1 MSPTAA
7 SASTC
12 RRRCRSWSRPATSAR
27 RPEGVSMST
36 ADTGTTPALSSIV
49 DRMGLKTLVESC
61 LVLEEGVA
69 SAKDIEIGMM
79 MGAGI
84 LPGPFSRADEAGL
97 DTLLEQLVRAEREWG
112 PAFEPHSVLRR
123 LVAQGRLGKKT
134 GQGFFPYPQPDAG
147 DQRETVL
154 LETRG
159 DVAIAWPN
167 RPPANPL
174 SPQAVRDLISV
185 WEAVEGKVRALV
197 IASSNIFTF
206 SAGADIKEF
215 TKMSPDAEGAE
226 LVESAHRFM
235 RGMESS
241 PTVTIAA
248 VNSIAFGGG
257 CELAMAC
264 DFRIAAESASFGQPE
279 INLGIIPGF
288 GGTQRLPRLVGES
301 KALEMN
307 LVGEPIGAYEAL
319 RHGLVNRVVPDHEL
333 FDVAMGWAR
342 KLAQQ
347 APIAIEQIKTISANG
362 DLDKGIEAEAQGFA
376 TLRDKRPNRAHEVL
390 AELERR
396 GLVRGVITQNVDRL
410 HRLAG
415 SGCVIEVH

>member
-1 MSPTAA
+1 
-7 SASTC
+7 
-12 RRRCRSWSRPATSAR
+12 
-27 RPEGVSMST
+27 MST
-36 ADTGTTPALSSIV
+36 ASATTEALV
-49 DRMGLKTLVESC
+49 QRMGLKTLVEAC
-61 LVLEEGVA
+61 LVIEEGVA

-79 MGAGI
+79 TGAGI

-97 DTLLEQLVRAEREWG
+97 DTILEQLERAQAEWG
-112 PAFEPHSVLRR
+112 DHFEPPVVLRR

-159 DVAIAWPN
+159 DVAIAWLN

-185 WEAVEGKVRALV
+185 WEEVEGRARAFV

-215 TKMSPDAEGAE
+215 TKMSPDAEGAD
-226 LVESAHRFM
+226 LVRSAHRFM
-235 RGMESS
+235 RGMETSA
-241 PTVTIAA
+241 TATIAA

-264 DFRIAAESASFGQPE
+264 DFRVAAESASFGQPE

-307 LVGEPIGAYEAL
+307 LIGDPIDAYEAH
-319 RHGLVNRVVPDHEL
+319 RVGLVHQVVPDHEL
-333 FDVAMGWAR
+333 FDAALAWAR
-342 KLAQQ
+342 KLAGQ
-347 APIAIEQIKTISANG
+347 APIAIEEIKKRSNRPDLDEGLQAESEGFARAFGSEDGKEGISAFLG
-362 DLDKGIEAEAQGFA
+362 
-376 TLRDKRPNRAHEVL
+376 KRKPSFEGR
-390 AELERR
+390 
-396 GLVRGVITQNVDRL
+396 
-410 HRLAG
+410 
-415 SGCVIEVH
+415 

>member
-1 MSPTAA
+1 MSTA
-7 SASTC
+7 SAS
-12 RRRCRSWSRPATSAR
+12 
-27 RPEGVSMST
+27 GL
-36 ADTGTTPALSSIV
+36 DTIV
-49 DRMGLKTLVESC
+49 ERMGLKTLVESC

-69 SAKDIEIGMM
+69 SAKDIEMGMM

-84 LPGPFSRADEAGL
+84 LPGPFSRADETGL
-97 DTLLEQLVRAEREWG
+97 DTILEQLERAQQEWG
-112 PAFEPHSVLRR
+112 DAFEPPSVLKR
-123 LVAQGRLGKKT
+123 LVAQKRLGKKT

-159 DVAIAWPN
+159 DVAIAWLN

-174 SPQAVRDLISV
+174 SPQAVKDLIEL
-185 WEAVEGKVRALV
+185 WESVEGKVRALV

-215 TKMSPDAEGAE
+215 TKMSPDAEGAD

-235 RGMESS
+235 RGMEQSS
-241 PTVTIAA
+241 TVTIAA

-264 DFRIAAESASFGQPE
+264 DFRIAAESATFGQPE

-288 GGTQRLPRLVGES
+288 GGTQRLARLVGEA

-307 LVGEPIGAYEAL
+307 LVGDPIDAYQAL
-319 RHGLVNRVVPDHEL
+319 RIGLATDVVPDHEL
-333 FDVAMGWAR
+333 FDTALSWAR
-342 KLAQQ
+342 KLSEQ
-347 APIAIEQIKTISANG
+347 APLAIEQIKGVSAAG
-362 DLDKGIEAEAQGFA
+362 DLDKGLELEGEGFA
-376 TLRDKRPNRAHEVL
+376 TVFGSEDAKEGIGAFLGKRQPKF
-390 AELERR
+390 
-396 GLVRGVITQNVDRL
+396 
-410 HRLAG
+410 
-415 SGCVIEVH
+415 

>member
-1 MSPTAA
+1 MSTA
-7 SASTC
+7 SAS
-12 RRRCRSWSRPATSAR
+12 
-27 RPEGVSMST
+27 GL
-36 ADTGTTPALSSIV
+36 GTIV

-61 LVLEEGVA
+61 LVLEEDVA

-97 DTLLEQLVRAEREWG
+97 DTILEQLERAQAEWG
-112 PAFEPHSVLRR
+112 DAFEPPIVLRR

-134 GQGFFPYPQPDAG
+134 GQGFFPYPQPDDG

-159 DVAIAWPN
+159 DVAIAWLN

-174 SPQAVRDLISV
+174 SPQAVRELIDL
-185 WEAVEGKVRALV
+185 WGAVEGKVRALV

-215 TKMSPDAEGAE
+215 SKSPEAEGAE

-235 RGMESS
+235 RGMERSA
-241 PTVTIAA
+241 TVTIAA

-264 DFRIAAESASFGQPE
+264 DFRIAAESATFGQPE
-279 INLGIIPGF
+279 VNLGIIPGF
-288 GGTQRLPRLVGES
+288 GGTQRLPRLVGEA
-301 KALEMN
+301 KAREMN
-307 LVGEPIGAYEAL
+307 LTGDPIDAYEAH
-319 RHGLVNRVVPDHEL
+319 RVGLVNQVVADHEL
-333 FDVAMGWAR
+333 FDTALAWAR
-342 KLAQQ
+342 KLSEQ
-347 APIAIEQIKTISANG
+347 APIAIEEIKKRSAHADLDEGLRSEGEGFARAFGSGDAKEGISAF
-362 DLDKGIEAEAQGFA
+362 LTKRRPKFQG
-376 TLRDKRPNRAHEVL
+376 K
-390 AELERR
+390 
-396 GLVRGVITQNVDRL
+396 
-410 HRLAG
+410 
-415 SGCVIEVH
+415 

>member
-1 MSPTAA
+1 MSTA
-7 SASTC
+7 SASGLQT
-12 RRRCRSWSRPATSAR
+12 
-27 RPEGVSMST
+27 
-36 ADTGTTPALSSIV
+36 IV

-69 SAKDIEIGMM
+69 SAKDIEVGMM

-84 LPGPFSRADEAGL
+84 LPGPFTRADEAGL
-97 DTLLEQLVRAEREWG
+97 DTILEQLERAQREWG
-112 PAFEPHSVLRR
+112 DAFEPPSVLKR
-123 LVAQGRLGKKT
+123 LVAQNRLGKKA

-159 DVAIAWPN
+159 DIAIAWLN

-174 SPQAVRDLISV
+174 SPQAVLDLIDL
-185 WEAVEGKVRALV
+185 WEQVEGEARAFV

-215 TKMSPDAEGAE
+215 GKASEAEGAQLLE
-226 LVESAHRFM
+226 DAHRFM
-235 RGMESS
+235 RGMEQS

-264 DFRIAAESASFGQPE
+264 DFRIAAESATFGQPE

-307 LVGEPIGAYEAL
+307 LTGDPIDAYEAH
-319 RHGLVNRVVPDHEL
+319 RVGLANQVVPDHEL
-333 FDVAMGWAR
+333 FDTALAWAH
-342 KLAQQ
+342 KLAEQ
-347 APIAIEQIKTISANG
+347 APIAIREIKTRSAQPDLDEGLRTEAEGFGRAFGSEDAKEGISAF
-362 DLDKGIEAEAQGFA
+362 LTKRRPKFQG
-376 TLRDKRPNRAHEVL
+376 K
-390 AELERR
+390 
-396 GLVRGVITQNVDRL
+396 
-410 HRLAG
+410 
-415 SGCVIEVH
+415 

>member
-1 MSPTAA
+1 MSTVANE
-7 SASTC
+7 
-12 RRRCRSWSRPATSAR
+12 ATS
-27 RPEGVSMST
+27 T
-36 ADTGTTPALSSIV
+36 LV
-49 DRMGLKTLVESC
+49 DRMGLKTLIESC

-79 MGAGI
+79 MGAGV
-84 LPGPFSRADEAGL
+84 LPGPFARADEAGL
-97 DTLLEQLVRAEREWG
+97 DSMLEQLERAQREWG
-112 PAFEPHSVLRR
+112 DGFEPPSILRR

-134 GQGFFPYPQPDAG
+134 GQGFFPYPQPDPG

-159 DVAIAWPN
+159 DIAIAWLN
-167 RPPANPL
+167 RPPTNPL

-185 WEAVEGKVRALV
+185 WERVDGQARVFV

-235 RGMESS
+235 RGMERSS
-241 PTVTIAA
+241 TVTIAA

-264 DFRIAAESASFGQPE
+264 DVRIAAESASFGQPE
-279 INLGIIPGF
+279 INLGIMPGF

-307 LVGEPIGAYEAL
+307 VTGDPVDAYEAH
-319 RHGLVNRVVPDHEL
+319 RVGLANQVVPDHEL
-333 FDVAMGWAR
+333 FDTALAWAR

-347 APIAIEQIKTISANG
+347 PPLAIEEIKKVSHRP
-362 DLDKGIEAEAQGFA
+362 DLDEGLAAEAQGFGRVFGSDDA
-376 TLRDKRPNRAHEVL
+376 KEGISAFLRKRKPKFEGR
-390 AELERR
+390 
-396 GLVRGVITQNVDRL
+396 
-410 HRLAG
+410 
-415 SGCVIEVH
+415 